1 MKYNYCRQG
10 ISIMIILLRKE
21 LVMEKIY
28 LDNGATSFPKPKE
41 VADAVYQYM
50 TCCGTN
56 INRGGYQEAYD
67 LEGTVFET
75 RELLTEMFD
84 GPDCK
89 NVVFTK
95 NVTESLNIVLKGFLK
110 PGDHILCSS
119 MEHNAVMRPL
129 VQLEKQGVEFS
140 RIPGTEAGEL
150 VLDSIE
156 GMIQPNTRAIVM
168 THSSN
173 ICGTVN
179 PLREVGEICRKHGLR
194 FIVDSAQ
201 SAGIL
206 PISMKEM
213 NIDAL
218 CFTGHKSLLG
228 PQGTGGFIITEEMIP
243 LIDPILSGGTGSI
256 SHTEEIPDFM
266 PDRFEPGTM
275 NLPGIVGLN
284 AGLNWVMEKGIDS
297 IAAHELGL
305 TQRFIDGLLPL
316 EESGDVRI
324 CGLKKCY
331 EEKDGIR
338 VPVRT
343 GVVSIQTL
351 KVDCADAAFRLDF
364 EYGIET
370 RVGLHCAPNA
380 HKTLGTFPTGTIRF
394 SFGIFNTEEHVDA
407 AINAVREICGA

>member
-1 MKYNYCRQG
+1 
-10 ISIMIILLRKE
+10 
-21 LVMEKIY
+21 MEKIY

-41 VADAVYQYM
+41 VADAVYRYM
-50 TCCGTN
+50 TECGTN
-56 INRGGYQEAYD
+56 INRGGYEVAYD

-75 RELLTEMFD
+75 REMLTEMFN
-84 GPDCK
+84 GGDCK

-95 NVTESLNIVLKGFLK
+95 NVTESLNIVLKGLLK

-129 VQLEKQGVEFS
+129 VQMEKKGVEFS
-140 RIPGTEAGEL
+140 RIPGTEQGEL
-150 VLDSIE
+150 ILDAVEDLIR
-156 GMIQPNTRAIVM
+156 PNTVAVVM

-173 ICGTVN
+173 IVGTCN
-179 PLREVGEICRKHGLR
+179 PLKEVGAICRKHGLK

-201 SAGIL
+201 TAGTF
-206 PISMKEM
+206 PIDIKEM

-228 PQGTGGFIITEEMIP
+228 PQGIGGFIITEEMIP

-275 NLPGIVGLN
+275 NLPGIVGLH
-284 AGLNWVMEKGIDS
+284 AGLKWIQEKGLDA
-297 IAAHELGL
+297 IAEHEMNL
-305 TQRFIDGLLPL
+305 TQKFIDGLIPM
-316 EESGDVRI
+316 EEEGLVRI
-324 CGLKKCY
+324 FGLKST
-331 EEKDGIR
+331 EGHS
-338 VPVRT
+338 RT

-380 HKTLGTFPTGTIRF
+380 HKTIGSFPTGTIRF
-394 SFGIFNTEEHVDA
+394 SFGNFNTEEDVNA
-407 AINAVREICGA
+407 ALRALREICAE

>member
-1 MKYNYCRQG
+1 
-10 ISIMIILLRKE
+10 
-21 LVMEKIY
+21 MEKIY

-41 VADAVYQYM
+41 VADAVYEYM
-50 TCCGTN
+50 TCCGAN

-75 RELLTEMFD
+75 REMLTDMFD

-95 NVTESLNIVLKGFLK
+95 NVTESLNIVLKGFLR

-140 RIPGTEAGEL
+140 RIPGTETGEL
-150 VLDSIE
+150 VLDAVE
-156 GMIQPNTRAIVM
+156 DMIKPNTKAIVM
-168 THSSN
+168 THASN

-179 PLREVGEICRKHGLR
+179 PLKEVGEICRKHGLK

-228 PQGTGGFIITEEMIP
+228 PQGIGGFIIAEDMIP

-284 AGLNWVMEKGIDS
+284 AGLNWIRKKGIDAV
-297 IAAHELGL
+297 AAHELAL
-305 TQRFIDGLLPL
+305 TERFINGLLPL
-316 EESGDVRI
+316 EEAGHIRI
-324 CGLKKCY
+324 CGLKNCY
-331 EEKDGIR
+331 AEKDGVT

-364 EYGIET
+364 EFGIET

-394 SFGIFNTEEHVDA
+394 SFGNFNTGEDVDA